1 MLHLYL
7 GYLSVQ
13 LYSFIALLHD
23 SSYPFSVYI
32 FSILVCLIFSF
43 IPVLGYF
50 LAKKVGAKGLTN
62 HWVLLLSGFAA
73 GLMEKML
80 YHFNILTFTD
90 DNTGSIVM
98 FVLLFLF
105 AFVPGLKSN
114 LEQNR
119 QASHG

>member
-23 SSYPFSVYI
+23 SSYPLSVYI
-32 FSILVCLIFSF
+32 FSIVVCLIFSF

-50 LAKKVGAKGLTN
+50 LAKKVGAKGLSN
-62 HWVLLLSGFAA
+62 NYVLLLSGFGA
-73 GLMEKML
+73 GLIEKAL
-80 YHFNILTFTD
+80 YHFNILTFAD

-98 FVLLFLF
+98 FALLFLV
-105 AFVPGLKSN
+105 AFIPGKKSD
-114 LEQNR
+114 LHSQQ
-119 QASHG
+119 QACS